1 MTIIEQRTYVC
12 ECDACHAQTTLT
24 LPATS
29 YPRADL
35 LPPGWVELPKDPPQR
50 ERHRC
55 PAYMTGDG
63 RAEETTA

>member
-1 MTIIEQRTYVC
+1 MTIIEQRTYVL

-29 YPRADL
+29 YPRAN
-35 LPPGWVELPKDPPQR
+35 ELPEGWTQLPVSPPQR

-55 PAYMTGDG
+55 PACTTGDG